1 MKTYFQVTEL
11 TGFNQSPTP
20 GDFILD
26 SGNKFI
32 RAGVIASVSTLYNME
47 TGISGLVTGVTEEVV
62 TATGVSFKQGQP
74 YVVTLSAAWTITDP
88 DENIPITDIECKRC
102 GFSFPSNKLI
112 EGVCRDCYDPLRKSI
127 PR

>member
-1 MKTYFQVTEL
+1 MKSYFQITEL
-11 TGFNQSPTP
+11 TGFNQSPTS

-26 SGNKFI
+26 GGNKFI
-32 RAGVIASVSTLYNME
+32 RSGVVIGVSILYNME
-47 TGISGLVTGVTEEVV
+47 TGISSLVTDVTEETI
-62 TATGVSFKQGQP
+62 TATGVPFKQGQP
-74 YVVTLSAAWTITDP
+74 YIVTLSVPWTITDP